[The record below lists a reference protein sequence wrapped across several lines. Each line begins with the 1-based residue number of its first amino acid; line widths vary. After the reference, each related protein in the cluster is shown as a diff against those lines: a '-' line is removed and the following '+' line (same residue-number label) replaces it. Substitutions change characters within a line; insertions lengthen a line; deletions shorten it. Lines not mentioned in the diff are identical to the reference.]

1 MTFTGPRRILL
12 YFALSRT
19 PHGILDMTT
28 PAFAALLW
36 LGRLPSAAVIV
47 IGCLTTFAGYTA
59 IYALNDIVG
68 YRSDRMKFQHGGV
81 GTDAADLD
89 AVFIRHPMAQGYLSY
104 GEGVA
109 WAFFWGV
116 IALAGAWVL
125 NPVCVMIFA
134 GGCLLEALY
143 CVLWRVSPYRT
154 LVSGAVKTLGAV
166 AAVYAVDPAPDIR
179 FVFLLFGCL
188 FAWEVG
194 GQNVPNDWADLEEDR
209 RFGGKTIP
217 AVFGLDTSSGIILWS
232 NIIAVCLCGAMFAVL
247 DGSALPV
254 YGAVAVTLA
263 AVLLLIPAGRLYLDG
278 SAALAMALFNR
289 ASYFPLSMFLV
300 ATMRVFLG
308 P

>member
-1 MTFTGPRRILL
+1 MTFAGPRRILL

-36 LGRLPSAAVIV
+36 LGRLPSATVII

-68 YRSDRMKFQHGGV
+68 YSSDRMKFQHGGF
-81 GTDAADLD
+81 GTGAGDLD

-109 WAFFWGV
+109 WALFWGT
-116 IALAGAWVL
+116 IALAGAWYL

-143 CVLWRVSPYRT
+143 CILWRVSPYRT

-179 FVFLLFGCL
+179 FVLLLFGCL

-209 RFGGKTIP
+209 RFGGKSIP
-217 AVFGLDTSSGIILWS
+217 AVFGLGISNGIILWS

-254 YGAVAVTLA
+254 YGAFAVTLA

-278 SAALAMALFNR
+278 SAALAMTLFNR

-300 ATMRVFLG
+300 ATMRVILG